1 MSKKAAAFVAKLSK
15 DPKKAEHFK
24 KDPDDAMKG
33 EDLGEDDKQVL
44 RTKDTEKI
52 RKHLGDN
59 APPGCVMI

>member
-24 KDPDDAMKG
+24 KDPDGAMNG

>member
-24 KDPDDAMKG
+24 KDPDGAMTG